1 MSNSNSKKVPNRS
14 SACAIKNL
22 LTIVLFS
29 LSSLSTLA
37 QTAGVVVKADGDC
50 TAGSDRMIIETS
62 SGYVLAEHYRGRFY
76 EGRRVYGN
84 LHSYGFKDVKVNG
97 NDARIYIED
106 YWASKDK
113 AIEWCFGSDD

>member
-1 MSNSNSKKVPNRS
+1 MPNSNGRRVLYRGSERIV
-14 SACAIKNL
+14 KNL
-22 LTIVLFS
+22 LITALFS
-29 LSSLSTLA
+29 LSSLATLA

-50 TAGSDRMIIETS
+50 SAGSDRMIIETS

-84 LHSYGFKDVKVNG
+84 LHSYGFKDVKVSD

-106 YWASKDK
+106 YMASKEK